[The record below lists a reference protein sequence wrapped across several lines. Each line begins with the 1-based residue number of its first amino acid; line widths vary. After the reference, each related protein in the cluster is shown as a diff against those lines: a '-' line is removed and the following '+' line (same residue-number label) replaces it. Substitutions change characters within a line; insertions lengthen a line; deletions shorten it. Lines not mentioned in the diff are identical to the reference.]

1 MASIRRNTLQLA
13 RDVFLRRFSRIDT
26 PTLAVGRDVLSL
38 DDIIWLVH
46 DVSLQVASYRQA
58 VQVVGTGGDC
68 SAVRREL
75 EASRRQCLKACDNTK
90 NSMLP
95 QLKSETHEGVQS
107 SEFTKQASQFIGCLS
122 AFVNEMRRYESLV
135 HTFPTLSTTASP
147 ADYSTRAGPSA
158 AVDSDV
164 AATGTSSPLRQDGE
178 HQQVLHALCRD
189 CEQATEILEQLENL
203 ITVHFS
209 TKDQPGDKVE
219 PPRRRGKG
227 CRLDCICSNFKTSY
241 A

>member
-1 MASIRRNTLQLA
+1 MVLGGSTDASVSNLNK
-13 RDVFLRRFSRIDT
+13 
-26 PTLAVGRDVLSL
+26 
-38 DDIIWLVH
+38 LVH

-68 SAVRREL
+68 VAVRREL

-95 QLKSETHEGVQS
+95 QLRSETHEGVQS

-135 HTFPTLSTTASP
+135 HTFPTSATASS
-147 ADYSTRAGPSA
+147 ADLGRAGPSA
-158 AVDSDV
+158 AVDSD
-164 AATGTSSPLRQDGE
+164 AAVTGASSPQRHDSE
-178 HQQVLHALCRD
+178 HQQLLHALCRD

-227 CRLDCICSNFKTSY
+227 CRFDCICSNFKTSY